1 MEKVRTQRDHDHGVK
16 PCSSFP
22 IRAQNDE
29 APEPDAFRENQRLKQ
44 NKKIRRTFTETEK
57 LRNCDKIKTR
67 LKVSLTHQRQLTF
80 VFDQIMIQIDGF
92 QCRTIV

>member
-1 MEKVRTQRDHDHGVK
+1 MEKVRTLRDHDHGVK

-44 NKKIRRTFTETEK
+44 NKKRTFTETEK

-67 LKVSLTHQRQLTF
+67 LKVSLTHQHQLTF